1 MGAPLSTWGI
11 LGLAILCEVVGTSF
25 LNLSAQFTKPWPTL
39 AMGAFYL
46 VSFYLLSVAFRD
58 LPMGVVYAVWSGLGI
73 VLISLVGAFGF
84 GQRLD
89 LWALIGIGLILAG
102 VVAVNL
108 SGSAPP

>member
-1 MGAPLSTWGI
+1 VGAPLSTWGI

-73 VLISLVGAFGF
+73 VLISLVGIFGF

-89 LWALIGIGLILAG
+89 PWALLGIGLILAG

-108 SGSAPP
+108 SGSAPR

>member
-1 MGAPLSTWGI
+1 MAAPLSTWGV

-25 LNLSAQFTKPWPTL
+25 LNLSAQFTRPWPTA
-39 AMGAFYL
+39 AMALFYL
-46 VSFYLLSVAFRD
+46 ASFYLLSVAFRD

-73 VLISLVGAFGF
+73 VLISLVGLVGF

-89 LWALIGIGLILAG
+89 PWALLGIGLILAG

-108 SGSAPP
+108 SGSAPH